1 MPTMDHKPLLI
12 PESKKW
18 KGLTVYC
25 YLCGTNVSKICKAT
39 GKPLS
44 QCKHGD
50 QHIYKV
56 YVHVPG
62 TKNQRRTKKLDTRD
76 LNEAIKQAIEFEKE
90 VKSGSMPNVKIEG
103 NEKCQKPENQDQVK
117 PGLLVQ
123 AFARYI
129 GWLHNEGVPPQ
140 LIKERS
146 EESIKDVERA
156 LKQCVVSLKENE
168 YDLSRLRV
176 EDLNDEAVGKV
187 YRTLDNRKVANRTF
201 NKYFGFYTT
210 FFKWYTEEYDIPIR
224 NPFEKV
230 KRRNLNPKPE
240 AIIFNEYE
248 ALLARITQENGIKEY
263 NNGVKPTRNL
273 YRPWL
278 ADGIRLGLETGR
290 RREEI
295 INLKWKDIEESE
307 GYLYIKVQDYKV
319 NRIQNRIREE
329 EKKFIYIPVTDSLQK
344 LLDELGY
351 PIYKGMDIFILAPD
365 IKISRGRVMSDILS
379 RGFSHYYDQLN
390 TGRKLTFKCLRKT
403 YITNLEIFM
412 GGGNVKSITGHS
424 DDQVIERSYID
435 RKQMAKA
442 AQGFNV
448 FSSEKERDHQL
459 KEIRTT
465 TKRTTEQKI
474 WRYKMKRIEIFR
486 TLFPHLAQKFRKS
499 RWLLNH
505 LKKTEK
511 CQNAYLSSVSEEYPE
526 RELNPHTRNEY
537 RILSPACLPIP
548 PSGQRR

>member
-1 MPTMDHKPLLI
+1 MPTMQYRPLFI
-12 PESKKW
+12 SESKKW

-25 YLCGTNVSKICKAT
+25 YRCKTNVSKICRAT

-62 TKNQRRTKKLDTRD
+62 TKNQRRTKKLETRD

-90 VKSGSMPNVKIEG
+90 VKSSVLQNTKNDGKEIRERK
-103 NEKCQKPENQDQVK
+103 EKQNQPRPV
-117 PGLLVQ
+117 LLVQ

-129 GWLHNEGVPPQ
+129 GWLHNEEVPAH
-140 LIKERS
+140 LIRERS
-146 EESIKDVERA
+146 EEHIKDVERA
-156 LKQCVVSLKENE
+156 LKYLVSCAKENG
-168 YDLSRLRV
+168 YNLSSFRV
-176 EDLNDEAVGKV
+176 DDIDHELVGKV
-187 YRTLDNRKVANRTF
+187 FSGLENRKVANRTF
-201 NKYFGFYTT
+201 NKYFSFYTS
-210 FFKWYTEEYDIPIR
+210 FLKWYAEEYDFPIR
-224 NPFEKV
+224 NYFEKA
-230 KRRNLNPKPE
+230 KRKKLNPEPE
-240 AIIFNEYE
+240 AINQKEYE
-248 ALLARITQENGIKEY
+248 AILKIITPENGMKGY
-263 NNGVKPTRNL
+263 DSKVKPERNL

-295 INLKWKDIEESE
+295 INLKWKDIKESE

-329 EKKFIYIPVTDSLQK
+329 EKKFIYIPVTDLLQK

-351 PIYKGMDIFILAPD
+351 SIYKGMDTFILAPD

-412 GGGNVKSITGHS
+412 GRGNVKSITGHS

-442 AQGFNV
+442 AQGFSV
-448 FSSEKERDHQL
+448 FSNEKERDQQL
-459 KEIRTT
+459 KGIRTT
-465 TKRTTEQKI
+465 TKRKTEQKDL
-474 WRYKMKRIEIFR
+474 E
-486 TLFPHLAQKFRKS
+486 
-499 RWLLNH
+499 
-505 LKKTEK
+505 
-511 CQNAYLSSVSEEYPE
+511 V
-526 RELNPHTRNEY
+526 
-537 RILSPACLPIP
+537 
-548 PSGQRR
+548 